1 MNRRNVRDVSVGLSF
16 LAPNILGFLV
26 FTLGPLLFSMYLA
39 FTNWDLRLHN
49 MFKEEPLRFVQLE
62 NFSRMLDDPDFWQ
75 YLGNTLF
82 LMMSIPF
89 AIAGSLVAAI
99 LLSQDTD
106 GGSGWVR
113 RRLIASAG
121 HDFGVS

>member
-62 NFSRMLDDPDFWQ
+62 NFSRMLVDPDFWQ
-75 YLGNTLF
+75 YQGNTL
-82 LMMSIPF
+82 LMIIGP
-89 AIAGSLVAAI
+89 GLRLVI
-99 LLSQDTD
+99 IFTL
-106 GGSGWVR
+106 
-113 RRLIASAG
+113 
-121 HDFGVS
+121 